1 MEAAIQAQQQ
11 ADEEAARPKITINL
25 SSLEQIRQDA
35 SVTRDSLLTGDEID
49 VGIEASPESS
59 PASLPAGPDAGN
71 EPETAD
77 SGSFAP
83 LDDLHSTILLALLQ
97 GESVEATLK
106 ARHLMPAVAA
116 DTINEALFDEIGDNV
131 LEYDGN
137 TITLVEDYRDD
148 LLQLLGGKTNE

>member
-1 MEAAIQAQQQ
+1 M
-11 ADEEAARPKITINL
+11 
-25 SSLEQIRQDA
+25 
-35 SVTRDSLLTGDEID
+35 D
-49 VGIEASPESS
+49 VGMEDGSESGLTPLLSGPE
-59 PASLPAGPDAGN
+59 AGN

-77 SGSFAP
+77 SGSFTP
-83 LDDLHSTILLALLQ
+83 LDDLHSTILLALLR

-116 DTINEALFDEIGDNV
+116 DTINETLFDEIGDNV
-131 LEYDGN
+131 LECDGN